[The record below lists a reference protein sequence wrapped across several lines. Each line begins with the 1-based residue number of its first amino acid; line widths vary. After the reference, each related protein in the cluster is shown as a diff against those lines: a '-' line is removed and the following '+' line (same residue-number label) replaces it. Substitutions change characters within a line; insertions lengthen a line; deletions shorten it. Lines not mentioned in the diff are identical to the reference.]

1 MTPHLG
7 LFLIMMLLGVV
18 VIMTAFVAFAF
29 PIIIPPHHFDTRITI
44 LITLIIGGS
53 LLYFLSILYLS
64 KKKYYVISLMVI
76 GWIVIILLNI
86 YLWRHCFYIICMP
99 SYQLRYLESILN
111 GLKMAGQPSFRVKQ
125 LDLGDGVVGAHIFP
139 SDRGQAQDTICP

>member
-29 PIIIPPHHFDTRITI
+29 PIIPPYRYDARITI

-86 YLWRHCFYIICMP
+86 YLWRHCFYIICIP
-99 SYQLRYLESILN
+99 SYPLN
-111 GLKMAGQPSFRVKQ
+111 NLKTLLNNFTRLGQPSFEVKE
-125 LDLGDGVVGAHIFP
+125 LDLGHGVVGAHISP
-139 SDRGQAQDTICP
+139 

>member
-1 MTPHLG
+1 MTHRG
-7 LFLIMMLLGVV
+7 LFLIMMILGVF

-29 PIIIPPHHFDTRITI
+29 PIIPPYRYDTRITI

-99 SYQLRYLESILN
+99 SYQLEDLKTILN
-111 GLKMAGQPSFRVKQ
+111 YFEGAGQPSFIVEQ
-125 LDLGDGVVGAHIFP
+125 LDLGHGVVGAHFSPLI
-139 SDRGQAQDTICP
+139 G